1 MKFNHCD
8 YDSAYIL
15 VRGDI
20 LVTTVHATEV
30 AFKNCV
36 LFTKRNTKIDRT
48 TIDDVENLDLIVA
61 TYYLLEYCSNN
72 SKTTVSLWF

>member
-8 YDSAYIL
+8 YDSDYIL

-36 LFTKRNTKIDRT
+36 PFTKCNTKIDRT

-61 TYYLLEYCSNN
+61 TYYFLEYCSNN
-72 SKTTVSLWF
+72 SKITVSLWF

>member
-8 YDSAYIL
+8 CDSAYIL
-15 VRGDI
+15 VRGEI
-20 LVTTVHATEV
+20 FVTTVHATEV
-30 AFKNCV
+30 AFKNYV
-36 LFTKRNTKIDRT
+36 PFTKCNTKIDRT

-72 SKTTVSLWF
+72 SKITVSLWF